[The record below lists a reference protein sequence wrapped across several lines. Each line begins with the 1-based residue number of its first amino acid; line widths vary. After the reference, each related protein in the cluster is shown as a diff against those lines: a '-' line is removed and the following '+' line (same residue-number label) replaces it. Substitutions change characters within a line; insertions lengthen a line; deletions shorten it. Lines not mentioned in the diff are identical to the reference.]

1 MRQFASGQWWE
12 AWRVHGRFGV
22 PERGEFRAKFGSPV
36 AKGRRIHAIG
46 RQVGPEVFQ
55 FALNDGDFLLN
66 HALVG
71 QRLFRC
77 CVSCASPGMAHGHS
91 QGKVLDVQG
100 RDGACVHELA
110 FFECFNSW
118 NYSRRLGAIHCGPS
132 LKAKVCRSNGKL
144 IPAGV
149 GNHV

>member
-1 MRQFASGQWWE
+1 M
-12 AWRVHGRFGV
+12 GV
-22 PERGEFRAKFGSPV
+22 TGCGMLERSQFRAKFGSPV

-46 RQVGPEVFQ
+46 RQVGPEMFQ
-55 FALNDGDFLLN
+55 FAFDDPDFMLYQALLD
-66 HALVG
+66 

-77 CVSCASPGMAHGHS
+77 CVSCASSGMAHGHS
-91 QGKVLDVQG
+91 QGKVLEVQG

-110 FFECFNSW
+110 CFERFQAW
-118 NYSRRLGAIHCGPS
+118 NLPGRLVALGANHCGPS
-132 LKAKVCRSNGKL
+132 LKVKVCRSNGKL